1 MDKDIILLSEP
12 CTAAAL
18 FGDWKET
25 LIYSCLQGVMG
36 QIYADNEDM
45 PESVAAVMGDFC
57 FLAGKPDARFVSY
70 DYGRNFLIMDPQN
83 DEWAQ
88 LIEAVCGGRA
98 LRRMRYAIKKEPDCF
113 DREKLR
119 DYIRELPPQYELKQ
133 IDREIYRECLENE
146 WSRDLVACFPSW
158 EEFERLGLGMVVAEN
173 NHIVSGAAS
182 YTRYL
187 EGIEI
192 EIDTKKEYRRQG
204 LATAAGAALILECL
218 DRGLYPSWDAQN
230 LWSVALAEKLG
241 YSFDY
246 EYPVYEVRW
255 KRNWKEESVNW
266 KY

>member
-12 CTAAAL
+12 STAATL
-18 FGDWKET
+18 FDDWKET
-25 LIYSCLQGVMG
+25 MIDSCLQGVMG
-36 QIYADNEDM
+36 HIYADCENE
-45 PESVAAVMGDFC
+45 PESAAAVIGDFC

-88 LIEAVCGGRA
+88 LIEAVCGRRA

-113 DREKLR
+113 DREKLLG
-119 DYIRELPPQYELKQ
+119 YIQELPLQYKLKQ

-158 EEFERLGLGMVVAEN
+158 KKFENQGLGMVVTEN
-173 NHIVSGAAS
+173 SHIVSGAAS
-182 YTRYL
+182 YTRYI

-246 EYPVYEVRW
+246 EYPVYEVYYR
-255 KRNWKEESVNW
+255 KK
-266 KY
+266 